1 MLLHQVERKR
11 IQINSMLEEIGK
23 EINDSL
29 RGKPTPSGRFFLD
42 HFFMWDRQAFQQHVL
57 SNSANLANS

>member
-1 MLLHQVERKR
+1 
-11 IQINSMLEEIGK
+11 MLEEIGK